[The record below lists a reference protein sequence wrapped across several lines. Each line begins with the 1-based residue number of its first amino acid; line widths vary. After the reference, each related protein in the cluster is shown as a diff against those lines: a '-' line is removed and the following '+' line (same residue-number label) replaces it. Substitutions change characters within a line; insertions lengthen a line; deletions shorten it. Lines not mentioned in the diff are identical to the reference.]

1 MVTRTL
7 KISED
12 RISLQKSDMLMDL
25 IDGTVLV
32 SRGALVLRGI
42 NKADNTA

>member
-1 MVTRTL
+1 VVTGTL
-7 KISED
+7 KISEE

-25 IDGTVLV
+25 IDRTVLV

-42 NKADNTA
+42 NKADNIA